1 MLELFHHCFSD
12 EAPDIAGYYK
22 GAGSGLRRHI
32 KNRTADPDM
41 KILDISFRE
50 LVTDVEGP
58 IRAFYEFCGMALSDT
73 SLQRMFQWN
82 ERNPKDAK
90 GKHVYSLEQ
99 YGFTKE
105 QIEQDF
111 AGYLEF
117 MKSRVGGS

>member
-1 MLELFHHCFSD
+1 M
-12 EAPDIAGYYK
+12 
-22 GAGSGLRRHI
+22 
-32 KNRTADPDM
+32 N
-41 KILDISFRE
+41 
-50 LVTDVEGP
+50 
-58 IRAFYEFCGMALSDT
+58 T

-82 ERNPKDAK
+82 ERNPKNAK

-117 MKSRVGGS
+117 MESRVGGS